1 MEIKTVIIDDE
12 LPNVE
17 NLQTMLEK
25 WCAGIHV
32 AGTATGAAEGIEVI
46 RRLKPDLVFLDI
58 QMPDGSGFDVL
69 RAFSGI
75 DFEVIFVTAYD
86 QYGIQAIK
94 FSALD
99 YLLKPVDVFQLQEA
113 TAKAR
118 AKLTARD
125 KNQNISNLLEYI
137 RKAQADFPK
146 IALPTAQET
155 HFVTVNR
162 IIRCEAS
169 NNYTTFYILNHPPV
183 LVSKTLK
190 EFEELLAPHSFQRV
204 HQSHLVN
211 FMFVRS
217 LLKEDGGALLLDDG
231 ARVPVSRQN
240 LEKVKKALMG
250 VG

>member
-1 MEIKTVIIDDE
+1 MDIKAVIIDDE
-12 LPNVE
+12 FPNVE
-17 NLQTMLEK
+17 NLQNMLEK
-25 WCAGIHV
+25 WCSGIRV
-32 AGTATGAAEGIEVI
+32 MGTATGAAEGIEVI
-46 RRLKPDLVFLDI
+46 RRVKPDLLFLDI

-99 YLLKPVDVFQLQEA
+99 YLLKPIDVFQLQEA

-118 AKLTARD
+118 EKLMAKER
-125 KNQNISNLLEYI
+125 NQNISNLLEYI
-137 RKAQADFPK
+137 RKAQTDFPK
-146 IALPTAQET
+146 IALPTSQET
-155 HFVTVNR
+155 HFIAINR

-169 NNYTTFYILNHPPV
+169 NNYTTFFIRDQPPV

-190 EFEELLAPHSFQRV
+190 EFEELLTPHGFQRV

-217 LLKEDGGALLLDDG
+217 LLKEDGGVLVLDDG
-231 ARVPVSRQN
+231 EKVPVSRQN

-250 VG
+250 

>member
-1 MEIKTVIIDDE
+1 MDIKAVIIDDE
-12 LPNVE
+12 VPNVE
-17 NLQTMLEK
+17 NLQNMLEK
-25 WCAGIHV
+25 WCACIQV
-32 AGTATGAAEGIEVI
+32 TGTATGAAEGIEVI
-46 RRLKPDLVFLDI
+46 KRVKPDLLFLDI

-99 YLLKPVDVFQLQEA
+99 YLLKPIDVFQLQEA

-118 AKLTARD
+118 EKLMV
-125 KNQNISNLLEYI
+125 KVQNQNISNLLEYI
-137 RKAQADFPK
+137 RKAQTDFPK
-146 IALPTAQET
+146 IALPTSEET
-155 HFVTVNR
+155 HFVAVNR
-162 IIRCEAS
+162 ILRCEAS
-169 NNYTTFYILNHPPV
+169 SNYTTFYIRDQIPV

-190 EFEELLAPHSFQRV
+190 EFEELLAPHGFLRV

-217 LLKEDGGALLLDDG
+217 LLKEDGGVLVLDNG
-231 ARVPVSRQN
+231 EKVPVSRQN

-250 VG
+250 

>member
-1 MEIKTVIIDDE
+1 MEIRAVIIDDE
-12 LPNVE
+12 IPNVE
-17 NLQTMLEK
+17 NLQNMLEK
-25 WCAGIHV
+25 WCSGIRV
-32 AGTATGAAEGIEVI
+32 TGTATGAAEGIDVI
-46 RRLKPDLVFLDI
+46 RRVRPDLLFLDI

-118 AKLTARD
+118 GKLAAKDR
-125 KNQNISNLLEYI
+125 NRNISNLLEYI
-137 RKAQADFPK
+137 RKTQADFPK
-146 IALPTAQET
+146 IALPTSQET
-155 HFVTVNR
+155 HFVAVNR
-162 IIRCEAS
+162 ILRCEAS
-169 NNYTTFYILNHPPV
+169 NNYTTFYMRDQAPV

-190 EFEELLAPHSFQRV
+190 EFEELLAPYGFQRV

-217 LLKEDGGALLLDDG
+217 LLKEDGGVLVMEDG
-231 ARVPVSRQN
+231 VKVPVSRQN
-240 LEKVKKALMG
+240 LEKVKNVLTGMG
-250 VG
+250 